1 MASEPASERV
11 GDRSGRAERSIAVY
25 RRASAVPVDRVP
37 DSDSPWV
44 SGVGGYL

>member
-1 MASEPASERV
+1 VDEWVSV
-11 GDRSGRAERSIAVY
+11 LAEQRDLAAVY

-44 SGVGGYL
+44 SGVGGYF